1 MKHLTIDLSGNPR
14 DFPVLSTWPSARLTE
29 TLRAM
34 VKADGKEPTR
44 ERLLGYAVILES
56 DLESSRAL
64 GPAGVTET
72 KGTSLQDYM
81 NMDWHDL
88 PPDLRD
94 QLLGMEVT
102 TDEERMED
110 LLRRKRHPGEEN
122 PK

>member
-1 MKHLTIDLSGNPR
+1 MKQVTIDLSGNPR
-14 DFPVLSTWPSARLTE
+14 DFPVLSTWPPARLTE

-64 GPAGVTET
+64 GPAGEA
-72 KGTSLQDYM
+72 KGTSIEDYM
-81 NMDWHDL
+81 NMDWHEL